1 MPFLRRVGARIESLH
16 LRNSQQGVW
25 MEDFGPGD
33 VDYSQVAEYLHQI
46 NYKGFLVVELAY
58 EKDTVITRSL
68 EDDLR
73 RSRIYTEKV
82 FGLKSS

>member
-33 VDYSQVAEYLHQI
+33 IDYAQVAEYLHQI
-46 NYKGFLVVELAY
+46 DYQGFLVVELAY
-58 EKDTVITRSL
+58 EKGTVITRSL
-68 EDDLR
+68 GEDLR

-82 FGLKSS
+82 FGLEAA